1 MKRGGGR
8 AGTKG
13 VEKYVC
19 CMYIKNGE
27 TIMIRTGFY
36 LTDRQIALLQ
46 KESKRK
52 GLKVSEII
60 RRAIDQY
67 FEKDN

>member
-1 MKRGGGR
+1 
-8 AGTKG
+8 
-13 VEKYVC
+13 
-19 CMYIKNGE
+19 MYIKNGE